1 MFFFVTG
8 PRMLDMTHCAEH
20 VMCYLPTFAMYSG
33 ARGVRLCRALV
44 ESSRIT
50 LKMQKNKKKKKEKY
64 VQEETPVH
72 NQIKTP
78 EILKNT
84 VFSVNLTL
92 PLLKKKKNSQQNNPA
107 DQTDSLQLAF
117 SYMNRIYC

>member
-1 MFFFVTG
+1 
-8 PRMLDMTHCAEH
+8 
-20 VMCYLPTFAMYSG
+20 
-33 ARGVRLCRALV
+33 
-44 ESSRIT
+44 
-50 LKMQKNKKKKKEKY
+50 MQSLGWKFSNNTEEEKY

-117 SYMNRIYC
+117 SYMNRIYCWKRQRKTYWMVEPEGSLYALAGTLQ